1 MNQMSRRGRDALV
14 LSLADSLKSA
24 GSWCGETHLQ
34 KAVYILQE
42 LTGVPLGFDFILYK
56 HGPFSFDLR
65 DALTAMRAD
74 YQLRIRANP
83 IPYGPTLVTTETG
96 KKLQERFSTRVEEH
110 RIEIDFV
117 AAQLGPKTVTELEQ
131 LGTAFFVKK
140 EDQARSVEQVAQRVN
155 ELKSH
160 IPMDTAR
167 EAAIDVDGIV
177 AAYASLAR

>member
-56 HGPFSFDLR
+56 HAPFSFDLR

-96 KKLQERFSTRVEEH
+96 KKLQERFSSHVEEH

-117 AAQLGPKTVTELEQ
+117 AAQLGPKTVTDLEQ
-131 LGTAFFVKK
+131 LGTALFVKR
-140 EDQARSVEQVAQRVN
+140 EDESRSVEQIAQRVN
-155 ELKSH
+155 QLKPH
-160 IPMDTAR
+160 IPLGTAR
-167 EAAIDVDGIV
+167 EAAVGIGRIV
-177 AAYASLAR
+177 AAYNSVA